1 MASIRTSID
10 VEAPIE
16 DVWQILTDLEGH
28 ADWNPFIIHAE
39 GSVVEGSTIAVTL
52 QMTGSKPS
60 RFQPV
65 ITEATGPTTFEW
77 LGSVG
82 VRGVFDGRHRF
93 DLESTGSGTRVTQS
107 ESFTGLLAPIVVPM
121 IRKRTESSFIAM
133 NESLR
138 TRAER
143 STGRTA

>member
-1 MASIRTSID
+1 LASIRTSID

-16 DVWQILTDLEGH
+16 AVWQILTDLEGH

-52 QMTGSKPS
+52 QMTGSRPS
-60 RFQPV
+60 RFRPV
-65 ITEATGPTTFEW
+65 VTEATEPIAFEW

-82 VRGVFDGRHRF
+82 VRGIFDGRHRF
-93 DLESTGSGTRVTQS
+93 DLESSGSGTRVRQS

-133 NESLR
+133 NEALR
-138 TRAER
+138 ARAEK
-143 STGRTA
+143 STGRTV